1 MMNKVSTQDR
11 PSPRIVN
18 ERNHGIDLFRV
29 LLALMVLSLHFNA
42 GGTGKVLNNATE
54 VPWKWIGNCFMLSC
68 SQLLCAY
75 KRILYVQAEG
85 KFEETDEKPF
95 KTMAG
100 NFILFTNWIYRCG
113 DDIWKRFQLD

>member
-54 VPWKWIGNCFMLSC
+54 VPWKWI
-68 SQLLCAY
+68 
-75 KRILYVQAEG
+75 
-85 KFEETDEKPF
+85 
-95 KTMAG
+95 AG
-100 NFILFTNWIYRCG
+100 G
-113 DDIWKRFQLD
+113 G